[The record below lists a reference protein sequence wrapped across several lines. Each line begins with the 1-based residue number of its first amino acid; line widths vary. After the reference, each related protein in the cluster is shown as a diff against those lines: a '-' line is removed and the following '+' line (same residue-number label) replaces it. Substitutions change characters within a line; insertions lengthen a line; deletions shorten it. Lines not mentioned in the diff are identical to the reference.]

1 MGAKSMLSILSVDD
15 ESPARDE
22 LKYLLSLESD
32 IEIVG
37 EADSGATAIGMAAQ
51 LKPDV
56 IFLDV
61 QMRGMDGLETAS
73 ILRTVVPNTLIV
85 FATAYD
91 EYAVKAFEVGAVD
104 YILKPFEQERIH
116 LTVERLKNYRP
127 DEWLAAVNQID
138 SALHKNKIMIQK
150 LPLEK
155 NGKFIMV
162 HYDDLIYAYAQKGIV
177 NVVTTDGE
185 FDYSGTLTELE
196 ARLCSTNLVRVHKS
210 YIVNMDKV
218 KEVVPWFKGTYWLKV
233 EGDQGAEIPVS
244 KSQIKEIKEMLG
256 LK

>member
-1 MGAKSMLSILSVDD
+1 MLRILSVDD

-22 LKYLLSLESD
+22 LTYLLSLES
-32 IEIVG
+32 EAEVVG
-37 EADSGATAIGMAAQ
+37 EADSGTAAIAMAAE
-51 LKPDV
+51 LKPNV

-61 QMRGMDGLETAS
+61 QMRGMNGLETAS
-73 ILRTVVPNTLIV
+73 VLRAVLPKALIV

-104 YILKPFEQERIH
+104 YILKPFERERIH
-116 LTVERLKNYRP
+116 ATIERLKNYHP
-127 DEWLAAVNQID
+127 DEWLAAAGRID
-138 SALHKNKIMIQK
+138 AALTKTKIVIKK

-155 NGKFIMV
+155 NGKIIMV
-162 HYDDLIYAYAQKGIV
+162 HYDDLIYAYTQKGLV
-177 NVVTTDGE
+177 NVVTAAGE
-185 FDYSGTLTELE
+185 FSYGGTLTELE
-196 ARLCSTNLVRVHKS
+196 MRLAGSNLVRVHKS

-233 EGDQGAEIPVS
+233 EGDREAEIPVS
-244 KSQIKEIKEMLG
+244 KGQIKEIKEILG

>member
-1 MGAKSMLSILSVDD
+1 MSMLKVLIVDD
-15 ESPARDE
+15 ERPALDE

-32 IEIVG
+32 ITVVG
-37 EADSGATAIGMAAQ
+37 EADSGCGAITMADE

-61 QMRGMDGLETAS
+61 QMRGMNGLETATV
-73 ILRTVVPNTLIV
+73 LRKVVPETLIV

-91 EYAVKAFEVGAVD
+91 EYAVQAFAVGAVD
-104 YILKPFEQERIH
+104 YILKPFESERIH
-116 LTVERLKNYRP
+116 TTVQRVKNYRP
-127 DEWLAAVNQID
+127 DEWLAATERMDV
-138 SALHKNKIMIQK
+138 ALSKVKINVKK

-155 NGKFIMV
+155 NGKIIMV
-162 HYDDLIYAYAQKGIV
+162 HYNDLIYGYIQNGV
-177 NVVTTDGE
+177 VTVVTTCGE
-185 FDYSGTLTELE
+185 FSYGGTLTELE
-196 ARLCSTNLVRVHKS
+196 IRLHQTNLVRVHKS

-233 EGDQGAEIPVS
+233 EGDLKAEIPVS
-244 KSQIKEIKEMLG
+244 KSQIKEIKEILG

>member
-1 MGAKSMLSILSVDD
+1 MGMMSVLRVLSVDD

-32 IEIVG
+32 ITVVG
-37 EADSGATAIGMAAQ
+37 EADSGAAAISMAAV

-61 QMRGMDGLETAS
+61 QMRGMNGLETATV
-73 ILRTVVPNTLIV
+73 LRTVVPDTLIV
-85 FATAYD
+85 FSTAYD

-104 YILKPFEQERIH
+104 YILKPFESERIH
-116 LTVERLKNYRP
+116 MTVQRLKDYRP
-127 DEWLAAVNQID
+127 DEWLAAVGRMD
-138 SALHKNKIMIQK
+138 TSFSKTKINIKK

-155 NGKFIMV
+155 NGKIIMV
-162 HYDDLIYAYAQKGIV
+162 HYDDLIYAYTQKGIV
-177 NVVTTDGE
+177 AVVTTCGE
-185 FDYSGTLTELE
+185 FGYGGTLTELE
-196 ARLCSTNLVRVHKS
+196 QRLNHTNLVRVHKS

-233 EGDQGAEIPVS
+233 EGDSEVEIPVS
-244 KSQIKEIKEMLG
+244 KSQIKEIKDILG
-256 LK
+256 LN

>member
-1 MGAKSMLSILSVDD
+1 MSVLRVLSVDD

-32 IEIVG
+32 ITVVG
-37 EADSGATAIGMAAQ
+37 EADSGAAAISMAAEF
-51 LKPDV
+51 KPNV

-61 QMRGMDGLETAS
+61 QMRGMNGLETAAV
-73 ILRTVVPNTLIV
+73 LRTVVPETLIV

-91 EYAVKAFEVGAVD
+91 EYAVQAFKVGAVD
-104 YILKPFEQERIH
+104 YILKPFESERIH
-116 LTVERLKNYRP
+116 MTVERLKKYRP
-127 DEWLAAVNQID
+127 DEWLAAALRID
-138 SALHKNKIMIQK
+138 AALIKTKIVVKK

-155 NGKFIMV
+155 NGKIIMV
-162 HYDDLIYAYAQKGIV
+162 HYNDLIYAYTQKGIV
-177 NVVTTDGE
+177 TVVTTYGE
-185 FDYSGTLTELE
+185 FSYGGTLTELE
-196 ARLCSTNLVRVHKS
+196 IRLAQTNLVRVHKS

-233 EGDQGAEIPVS
+233 EGDSKAEIPVS
-244 KSQIKEIKEMLG
+244 KSQIKEIKDILG

>member
-1 MGAKSMLSILSVDD
+1 MSVLRILIVDD

-22 LKYLLSLESD
+22 LNYLLSLES
-32 IEIVG
+32 EVQIVG
-37 EADSGATAIGMAAQ
+37 EADSGAAAITMATQ

-61 QMRGMDGLETAS
+61 QMRGMNGLETAS
-73 ILRTVVPNTLIV
+73 VLRAVLPETLLV

-91 EYAVKAFEVGAVD
+91 EYAVRAFEVGAVD
-104 YILKPFEQERIH
+104 YILKPFESNRIH
-116 LTVERLKNYRP
+116 TTVERLKNYRP
-127 DEWLAAVNQID
+127 DEWLAAVGRID
-138 SALHKNKIMIQK
+138 TALNKTKTVVKK

-155 NGKFIMV
+155 NGKIVMI
-162 HYDDLIYAYAQKGIV
+162 HYSDLIYAYTQKGLV
-177 NVVTTDGE
+177 TVVTTVGE
-185 FDYSGTLTELE
+185 FGYGGTLTELDV
-196 ARLCSTNLVRVHKS
+196 RLANTNLVRVHKS

-233 EGDQGAEIPVS
+233 EGDREAEIPVS
-244 KSQIKEIKEMLG
+244 KSQIKEIKEILG